1 MADLGSTVAVLG
13 SMRRVAVLGPIVV
26 VLGSGYMVI
35 VSEYR
40 VAVLE

>member
-1 MADLGSTVAVLG
+1 MVAVLG
-13 SMRRVAVLGPIVV
+13 SIRIVAVLGPIVV
-26 VLGSGYMVI
+26 GLGSGYVAI